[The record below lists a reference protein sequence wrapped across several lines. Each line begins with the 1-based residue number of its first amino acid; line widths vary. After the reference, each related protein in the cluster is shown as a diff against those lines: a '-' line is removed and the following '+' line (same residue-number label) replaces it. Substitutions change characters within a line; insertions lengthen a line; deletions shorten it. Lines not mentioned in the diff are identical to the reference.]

1 MTIKHLTVQQAHQQ
15 QSAGAAYLDVRS
27 IPEFQQG
34 HPEGAFNIP
43 LLHMDPGSGQMR
55 PNPEFIDVVRRTFA
69 PETNLVVGCKMGGRS
84 AQACELLAGA
94 GYSNVSNVLGGYGG
108 APQQG
113 HIGWSQAGL
122 PIETAA
128 DPALSIGGS
137 GVSPPPPPIARRGPS
152 NGGSTGSTIS
162 GCPPATRATRC
173 RRGARPPSPTARRST
188 ASRRPTTTR

>member
-43 LLHMDPGSGQMR
+43 LLHMDPGTGQMR
-55 PNPEFIDVVRRTFA
+55 PNPEFLDVVRRTFT
-69 PETNLVVGCKMGGRS
+69 PETKLVVGCKMGGRS
-84 AQACELLAGA
+84 AQACELLSSA
-94 GYSNVSNVLGGYGG
+94 GYTNVSNVLGGYGG

-122 PIETAA
+122 PIETSA
-128 DPALSIGGS
+128 DPAREYNTLRKKAPGD
-137 GVSPPPPPIARRGPS
+137 R
-152 NGGSTGSTIS
+152 
-162 GCPPATRATRC
+162 
-173 RRGARPPSPTARRST
+173 
-188 ASRRPTTTR
+188 